1 MFHCMKLGKM
11 ILAEQE
17 LIFQYYEEQLA
28 LDIAE
33 IVPFAASMRKL
44 NKLDI
49 SVLDLVDSIVVKVGD
64 LKSTES
70 TNARSMESLRLSWYR
85 ASAEMSKEP
94 SVFRLPQGQAMA
106 KLVNPLIQHT
116 RYFDRLEKEV
126 DARCSMATLWFYR
139 SYLAQIFNTYCLGR
153 FDADDGKKGD
163 LSMDQRAQFQ
173 EVIGKSKNIPYNRQG
188 RYWIVFLEVYSQAL
202 QVCVGCNALD
212 VWSGKWVVNR
222 F

>member
-1 MFHCMKLGKM
+1 MFTHLSLKNSRTKLNFAAPFLPDLMFHCMKLGKM

-94 SVFRLPQGQAMA
+94 SVFRLPQGQA
-106 KLVNPLIQHT
+106 N
-116 RYFDRLEKEV
+116 
-126 DARCSMATLWFYR
+126 W
-139 SYLAQIFNTYCLGR
+139 
-153 FDADDGKKGD
+153 
-163 LSMDQRAQFQ
+163 
-173 EVIGKSKNIPYNRQG
+173 
-188 RYWIVFLEVYSQAL
+188 AL
-202 QVCVGCNALD
+202 HREA
-212 VWSGKWVVNR
+212 
-222 F
+222 